1 MSGLEEFIGGYIG
14 GSDGMR
20 YFKVIS
26 VDGKKIKDDDE
37 GRYKITPKSSPGGA
51 ARKAFSQLTKKYNT
65 NKIVFV
71 IKETTQGS
79 KKKEYGPYEGIRVQ
93 LTTPKKIMYKG
104 SKKPVLI
111 KHEDKIRLIK
121 EVKQKGGLF
130 GQNGGGGGGKGGGGG
145 VKGKGGGGGGS
156 GGGRGPR
163 IFNVT
168 YLYPIVPTG
177 GPEHIQTLKAFA
189 ERRSIITNKV
199 YSFTDLLNLATPPHI
214 TIIQM
219 FVNEEHQ
226 YHRHLLQELGQILK
240 QSFDDHLKDQVQLL
254 HVENSYEKMGNFF
267 SKPYVLSAPSKI
279 TDFRTQMYQNIQTI
293 FGFSPTDRLIV
304 KPNNDRYEFRLPNE
318 NTKGPYLFSVPWYH
332 YGKENWKAHISLL
345 EFNNPCLKV
354 TNPRAIA
361 EYQKDTLEVL
371 NPPLYAHLKPL
382 IDKINSLNIRIPKE
396 ALEIEQINIQI
407 KKIITEIVTREQ
419 TKYVTSLNPTEFR
432 LNGITPR
439 QKVMPFID
447 IFLSGTTVYS
457 IDRGKSGQQI
467 FNSI

>member
-79 KKKEYGPYEGIRVQ
+79 KKKEYGPYEGIRVR
-93 LTTPKKIMYKG
+93 LTTPKKVMYKG

-145 VKGKGGGGGGS
+145 VKGKGKGGGGGGS

-163 IFNVT
+163 IYNVT
-168 YLYPIVPTG
+168 YLYPIVLTG

-189 ERRSIITNKV
+189 ERRSIITNTV
-199 YSFTDLLNLATPPHI
+199 YSFTDLLSLPIPPHI

-219 FVNEEHQ
+219 FVN
-226 YHRHLLQELGQILK
+226 GNPFLK
-240 QSFDDHLKDQVQLL
+240 S
-254 HVENSYEKMGNFF
+254 
-267 SKPYVLSAPSKI
+267 
-279 TDFRTQMYQNIQTI
+279 
-293 FGFSPTDRLIV
+293 
-304 KPNNDRYEFRLPNE
+304 
-318 NTKGPYLFSVPWYH
+318 
-332 YGKENWKAHISLL
+332 
-345 EFNNPCLKV
+345 
-354 TNPRAIA
+354 
-361 EYQKDTLEVL
+361 
-371 NPPLYAHLKPL
+371 
-382 IDKINSLNIRIPKE
+382 
-396 ALEIEQINIQI
+396 
-407 KKIITEIVTREQ
+407 
-419 TKYVTSLNPTEFR
+419 
-432 LNGITPR
+432 
-439 QKVMPFID
+439 
-447 IFLSGTTVYS
+447 
-457 IDRGKSGQQI
+457 
-467 FNSI
+467 